1 MQTKSLL
8 EHLLCD
14 EVSLRYYMEGN
25 IVSCSD
31 VQRRLFEM
39 GRKDD
44 IHVPDHYYRL
54 LKENCLG
61 NITSLADLLIISLP
75 SFADEYI
82 EKRDDL
88 LYVKAEK

>member
-25 IVSCSD
+25 IVSCRD

-54 LKENCLG
+54 LKESKRLRVYTLHNSKKAV
-61 NITSLADLLIISLP
+61 TAD
-75 SFADEYI
+75 
-82 EKRDDL
+82 
-88 LYVKAEK
+88 